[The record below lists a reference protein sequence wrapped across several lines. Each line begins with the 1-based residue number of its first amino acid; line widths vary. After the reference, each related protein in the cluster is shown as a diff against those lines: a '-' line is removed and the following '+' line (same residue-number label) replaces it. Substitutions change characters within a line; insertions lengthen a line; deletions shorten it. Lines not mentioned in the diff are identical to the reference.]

1 MSLLGVCQILGLFVN
16 TLIADDKYSL
26 GYTENLSRLFE
37 MQLSKKQKTFL
48 SFQIHFWN
56 SHHNIWKN
64 KIACWCFYEVYIKV
78 WTLSKKDNL
87 HRSCISEIT
96 DCKRP
101 G

>member
-48 SFQIHFWN
+48 SFQIHF
-56 SHHNIWKN
+56 
-64 KIACWCFYEVYIKV
+64 
-78 WTLSKKDNL
+78 
-87 HRSCISEIT
+87 
-96 DCKRP
+96 
-101 G
+101 